1 MTALYTDKGRNIA
14 CGSDHE
20 GNVWEARHS
29 GEEYHL
35 FKNGRYQATMSTQSN
50 IMVLFNQVLRQKKQ
64 EVKETICVECEGDG
78 CTKCTAFCGDC
89 LTPLENCGCKP

>member
-1 MTALYTDKGRNIA
+1 MTALYTDKGRNVA

-50 IMVLFNQVLRQKKQ
+50 IMVLFNQVLRQKKA
-64 EVKETICVECEGDG
+64 ETI
-78 CTKCTAFCGDC
+78 CGDC
-89 LTPLENCGCKP
+89 LIPLNQCSHAKDYNK